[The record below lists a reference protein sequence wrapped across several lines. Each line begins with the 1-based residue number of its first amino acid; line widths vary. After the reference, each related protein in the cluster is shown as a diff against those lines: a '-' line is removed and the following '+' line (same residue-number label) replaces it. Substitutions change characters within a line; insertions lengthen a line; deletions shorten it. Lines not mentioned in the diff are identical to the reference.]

1 MHLSIGGFGGGVQ
14 NDERMFD
21 KVMKPCIQ
29 QLTASL
35 KAADL

>member
-1 MHLSIGGFGGGVQ
+1 VSVGGIGGGVS

-21 KVMKPCIQ
+21 KVMKPVVQ
-29 QLTASL
+29 QLTASI

>member
-1 MHLSIGGFGGGVQ
+1 MKLSIGGFGGGVE

-21 KVMKPCIQ
+21 KVMKPVVQ
-29 QLTASL
+29 ELTASI